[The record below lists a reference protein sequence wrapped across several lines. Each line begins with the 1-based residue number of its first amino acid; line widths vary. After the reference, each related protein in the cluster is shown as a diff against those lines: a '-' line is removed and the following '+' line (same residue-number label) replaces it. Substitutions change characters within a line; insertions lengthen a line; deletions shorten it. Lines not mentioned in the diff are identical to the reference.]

1 MSFVLVF
8 FVLIAL
14 AFDFLNGFHDSAN
27 VVATAIASRAISPR
41 WALGMSALANFAGP
55 FLFGVAVAETIGN
68 EVVTGEAVTV
78 PVAMAALISAI
89 VWNVLTW
96 LLGIPSSSSHAL
108 VGGFVGAA
116 IAGYGL
122 RVIHLE
128 GMYKVLLG
136 LFISPVIGLIFGWIA
151 MRQALFMGQWM
162 SRRATY
168 FYRRAQWITTLILG
182 LSHGTNDAQKTM
194 GILTMGLVAFG
205 ILKEFEVQL
214 WVIFASASAIA
225 LGTAFGGWRLIRT
238 MGAGFYRV
246 RPVHAFTSQVAS
258 SVVILGAALL
268 GSPVSTTQVISS
280 TIVGAGAAQ
289 RVPMVRWGV
298 ANQILIAW
306 ILTIPATILMG
317 ALVFWI
323 LRQVNI

>member
-1 MSFVLVF
+1 MNFVLVL

-14 AFDFLNGFHDSAN
+14 VFDFLNGFHDSAN
-27 VVATAIASRAISPR
+27 VVATAIASRAIPPR

-55 FLFGVAVAETIGN
+55 FLFGVAVANTIGN
-68 EVVTGEAVTV
+68 EVVTSEAVTV
-78 PVAMAALISAI
+78 PVALAALISAI

-96 LLGIPSSSSHAL
+96 WLGIPSSSSHAL
-108 VGGFVGAA
+108 IGGFVGAA
-116 IAGYGL
+116 IAGFGL
-122 RVIHLE
+122 HAIRLE
-128 GMYKVLLG
+128 GMYKILIG
-136 LFISPVIGLIFGWIA
+136 LFASPVIGLVFGWIA
-151 MRQALFMGQWM
+151 MKGALFMGQWM
-162 SRRATY
+162 SRKATY
-168 FYRRAQWITTLILG
+168 FYRRAQWLTTLVLG

-205 ILKEFEVQL
+205 VLQEFKVPF
-214 WVIFASASAIA
+214 WVIFASAGAIA
-225 LGTAFGGWRLIRT
+225 VGTALGGWRLIRT

-246 RPVHAFTSQVAS
+246 RPVHAFTSQAAG

-306 ILTIPATILMG
+306 ILTIPTTTLMG
-317 ALVFWI
+317 ALIFWI
-323 LRQVNI
+323 LRQFTL

>member
-1 MSFVLVF
+1 M
-8 FVLIAL
+8 
-14 AFDFLNGFHDSAN
+14 N
-27 VVATAIASRAISPR
+27 
-41 WALGMSALANFAGP
+41 
-55 FLFGVAVAETIGN
+55 
-68 EVVTGEAVTV
+68 
-78 PVAMAALISAI
+78 
-89 VWNVLTW
+89 
-96 LLGIPSSSSHAL
+96 
-108 VGGFVGAA
+108 
-116 IAGYGL
+116 
-122 RVIHLE
+122 
-128 GMYKVLLG
+128 KVLLG
-136 LFISPVIGLIFGWIA
+136 LFVSPLIGLVFGWLA

-162 SRRATY
+162 SHRATY
-168 FYRRAQWITTLILG
+168 FYRRAQWVTCMILG

-205 ILKEFEVQL
+205 IIPQFQVPF

-225 LGTAFGGWRLIRT
+225 IGTAFGGWRLIKT

-246 RPVHAFTSQVAS
+246 RAVHAFTSQVAS

-306 ILTIPATILMG
+306 ILTIPATALMG

-323 LRQVNI
+323 LGQFNL